1 MYGEEDKDGIYK
13 EGKLLTFALAVN
25 ARITSHRRGNMR
37 NYQRKCKYLLLPSL
51 LGILIF
57 YAVPFVRVVYY
68 SLIENQF
75 SKKWVGL
82 ENYNTLFRNPY
93 FRLAMKNS
101 LLLILVGVPVLV
113 AGAMLVSVLFLKL
126 NKRLKRLRLAFILPM
141 LLPTAGI
148 ILAWRLV
155 FAVGESPV
163 PVYALFI
170 WKNIGIAVILCSAA
184 FSLLDGELYEAA
196 KLDGA
201 HGMKLHWY
209 VTLPLLAPTLFFVTL
224 LGIVYS
230 FRIFRESYLYYGSN
244 YPPDAGYSLQY
255 YMNNHFMKLNYQY
268 LASGAVITTI
278 LICVIVAVGIRL
290 QRRFE

>member
-1 MYGEEDKDGIYK
+1 M
-13 EGKLLTFALAVN
+13 GK
-25 ARITSHRRGNMR
+25 
-37 NYQRKCKYLLLPSL
+37 YQKKCKYLLLPSL
-51 LGILIF
+51 LGILVF

-82 ENYNTLFRNPY
+82 KNYGILFRNPY

-101 LLLILVGVPVLV
+101 LLLILIGVPVLV
-113 AGAMLVSVLFLKL
+113 AGAILISVLFLKL
-126 NKRLKRLRLAFILPM
+126 NNRLKKLRLAFILPM

-148 ILAWRLV
+148 ILAWRIL
-155 FAVGESPV
+155 FAAKESPV
-163 PVYALFI
+163 PVYTLFV
-170 WKNIGIAVILCSAA
+170 WKNIGIVVILCSAA

-196 KLDGA
+196 RLDGA
-201 HGMKLHWY
+201 HGMRLHWY
-209 VTLPLLAPTLFFVTL
+209 VTLPLLTPTLFFVTL

-278 LICVIVAVGIRL
+278 LICVIVAAGIRL

>member
-1 MYGEEDKDGIYK
+1 
-13 EGKLLTFALAVN
+13 
-25 ARITSHRRGNMR
+25 MR
-37 NYQRKCKYLLLPSL
+37 AGYLRKCKLLLLPSL
-51 LGILIF
+51 IGILFF
-57 YAVPFVRVVYY
+57 YCIPFVRVIYY
-68 SLIENQF
+68 SLVENQF
-75 SKKWVGL
+75 SKKWVGFK
-82 ENYNTLFRNPY
+82 NYQILFNNQY

-101 LLLILVGVPVLV
+101 LILIIVGVPVLV
-113 AGAMLVSVLFLKL
+113 AGAFLISLLFLKMGS
-126 NKRLKRLRLAFILPM
+126 RLRKLRFAVILPM

-148 ILAWRLV
+148 ILVWRMV
-155 FAVGESPV
+155 FAAGESPL
-163 PVYALFI
+163 PVYSLFI
-170 WKNIGIAVILCSAA
+170 WKNIGIIVILCSAA
-184 FSLLDGELYEAA
+184 FSLLDASIYEAA

-201 HGMKLHWY
+201 NGLRLHCY

-268 LASGAVITTI
+268 LASGAVITTL
-278 LICVIVAVGIRL
+278 LICVVVAVGIRL

>member
-1 MYGEEDKDGIYK
+1 MKTK
-13 EGKLLTFALAVN
+13 
-25 ARITSHRRGNMR
+25 
-37 NYQRKCKYLLLPSL
+37 YQRKCKYLLLPSL
-51 LGILIF
+51 VGLLIF
-57 YAVPFVRVVYY
+57 YCIPFVRVIYY

-82 ENYNTLFRNPY
+82 KNYRTLFANPY

-113 AGAMLVSVLFLKL
+113 AGALFVSMLFLKL
-126 NKRLKRLRLAFILPM
+126 DRRLKKLRLAVILPM
-141 LLPTAGI
+141 LLPTASI
-148 ILAWRLV
+148 IFVWRMV
-155 FAVGESPV
+155 FAAVKESPA
-163 PVYALFI
+163 PIYSLFI
-170 WKNIGIAVILCSAA
+170 WKNIGIIVILCSAA
-184 FSLLDGELYEAA
+184 LTLLDGDLYEAA

-201 HGMKLHWY
+201 YGIRLHFY

-278 LICVIVAVGIRL
+278 LICIIIAAGIRL
-290 QRRFE
+290 SRKFE

>member
-1 MYGEEDKDGIYK
+1 
-13 EGKLLTFALAVN
+13 
-25 ARITSHRRGNMR
+25 MR
-37 NYQRKCKYLLLPSL
+37 YRRKCKYLLLPSIA
-51 LGILIF
+51 GILVF
-57 YAVPFVRVVYY
+57 YCVPFVRVIYY

-82 ENYNTLFRNPY
+82 KNYSTLFGNDY

-101 LLLILVGVPVLV
+101 FLLILVGVPVLV
-113 AGAMLVSVLFLKL
+113 AGAVFLSVLFMRL
-126 NKRLKRLRLAFILPM
+126 NRRMKRLRLAFILPM
-141 LLPTAGI
+141 LLPTASI
-148 ILAWRLV
+148 ILVWRMV
-155 FAVGESPV
+155 FTVRESPV
-163 PVYALFI
+163 PVYALFV

-184 FSLLDGELYEAA
+184 FSLLDAGIYEAA

-201 HGMKLHWY
+201 GGMRLHWH

-244 YPPDAGYSLQY
+244 YPPDAGYNLQY

-278 LICVIVAVGIRL
+278 LVCVIVAAGIRM